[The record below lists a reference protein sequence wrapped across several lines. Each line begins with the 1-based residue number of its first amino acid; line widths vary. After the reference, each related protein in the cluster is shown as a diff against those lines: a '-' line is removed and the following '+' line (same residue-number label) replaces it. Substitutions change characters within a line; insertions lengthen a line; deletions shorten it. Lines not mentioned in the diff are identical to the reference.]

1 MNEITLPPSPN
12 WYLSNILACSYNGTV
27 AWGARNV
34 LAILKFNQNEK
45 TASHFIIRNV
55 HKYRV
60 TCVAF
65 TPEFVDVNSN
75 LLASTG
81 DDNIVKVWDTDTL
94 SMVYSHSFGIDKV
107 AVATDWSYKTPYLL
121 YAASSDG
128 CVLSWNVYFN
138 VTSSISLGKVAPT
151 CISSCP
157 HRPHLVAIGS
167 KSGLVSIVNFEGK
180 GSVMYKL
187 RGHDTE
193 IVSLSWCPSE
203 QNVISGNQSA
213 DLLLASGGK
222 DRAIYIWR
230 AGKDGRYE
238 TTISLPPVPIV
249 TCQHRS
255 KLNVGNW
262 ITVHWTEPKL
272 LFTSSSYGELI
283 SWDFSTITK
292 GKPACKLVHAH
303 HIRGLFCIAHVPEK
317 QENVVDDWR
326 IRKRHKIWTVAQDR
340 RLICSTIHENNVE
353 IEYDVHTQG
362 GYVYCIAACPLE
374 TSRIAFGVGDSG
386 IRLWNL
392 SEAHTNTFDIT
403 LLWQKIKGKIRAISW
418 HPEKENLLAY
428 ATEEGRIGVFD
439 TNGNKPPTLCRQYH
453 RNVVY
458 VIHWGPNPESEHHV
472 LYSCAE
478 GECVYYDPVKPN
490 QEPKSVFKEDCS
502 EFSWKPDFSCLSIG
516 FENGSISFLNR
527 KLEQRGYA
535 KFGSAMVHC
544 LVWHPESTA
553 TDLTYSPMRNYLA
566 VACKSC
572 TIMILN
578 VSNLMEHLTTEDSTE
593 NDNEQKCD
601 LYKVNE
607 VVASLTGH
615 VHSVVCLAWN
625 PYITGQLI
633 SGSYDSTAQVWN
645 VETQEL
651 IATYVNHSG
660 PVLCCMWSP
669 LSPDYIITGSIDFTL
684 RVWKVKD
691 NKAITPQEAVQK
703 NPVKKHKK
711 KQTKA
716 NETANASVTN
726 GVSELTSSVSECSI
740 SNVSQFAQKSKMLVV
755 KEERKKKAERTS
767 YFAKSAK
774 RMNDKTSLLN
784 SLVDIV
790 KSVKRED
797 VNSEE
802 DYEDASHQMTT
813 VLFSPKDSFMSFF
826 TDDKSAHAEKGKH
839 DVVTEMDV
847 WCDNLKQNLDDAAKE
862 NRLNDFL
869 VSLSASLSVKTW
881 KEMCE
886 LYAYQL
892 ISDGNPYKAV
902 TYLLSIHKTYEA
914 IEALLTA
921 NLHKEAYALARCK
934 VEPDDPILTNVLEK
948 WAKYS
953 VDTGRFEE
961 AAYIYA
967 KLGNFTDTIKYL
979 ALRPDVSSLI
989 TAAVIADL
997 CNNDI
1002 LSKSLAEEAMV
1013 LALKKS
1019 EYNSVRDIIAKF
1031 PYLKYRE
1038 IHLIVLEEIR
1048 KLNKKNVKLETI
1060 RMWLNGE
1067 LNDDLFHVL
1076 ETTCK
1081 DYYCYYSDLR
1091 QSKISYTFENEHTP
1105 WLIVS
1110 YEVAS
1115 ALICSDKQQQL
1126 RHIVAT
1132 LGVITRFE
1140 TLHPQN
1146 VENECSLLLKVILML
1161 DAKNP
1166 KDAESIFAKTDYP
1179 VSVSLRAYLC
1189 HALLN
1194 WCVNNI
1200 DDETVN
1206 LDIQIYV
1213 SLIEDLI
1220 EDILNKQI
1228 VRQWL
1233 LENDIRKLQ
1242 NQAQS
1247 VLCKIQEGYSSAQ
1260 IVLEEVVVQELNTLK
1275 AEKKQLDDTLVCTPN
1290 PIVVYSK
1297 AQELG
1302 SKLLD
1307 ESIKTRFLEMVST
1320 AWTKATS
1327 EE

>member
-27 AWGARNV
+27 AWGARN
-34 LAILKFNQNEK
+34 AITILKFNENEK
-45 TASHFIIRNV
+45 AVSHFIIRNV

-65 TPEFVDVNSN
+65 TPEFVEVNSN
-75 LLASTG
+75 LMASTG
-81 DDNIVKVWDTDTL
+81 DDNIVKVWDTETL
-94 SMVYSHSFGIDKV
+94 STVYSYSFGTDKQ
-107 AVATDWSYKTPYLL
+107 AVGTDWSYKTPYLL

-128 CVLSWNVYFN
+128 CILSWNVYFN
-138 VTSSISLGKVAPT
+138 ITSSISLGKVAPT

-157 HRPHLVAIGS
+157 HHPYLVAIGS
-167 KSGLVSIVNFEGK
+167 KSGLVYIVNFEGK
-180 GSVMYKL
+180 GSVTYKL

-193 IVSLSWCPSE
+193 IVSLSWCPLE
-203 QNVISGNQSA
+203 QNVISGNHNA

-238 TTISLPPVPIV
+238 TTISLPAVPIV

-255 KLNVGNW
+255 KLNVAVGNW
-262 ITVHWTEPKL
+262 ITVRWIEPKL

-283 SWDFSTITK
+283 SWDLSTITK
-292 GKPACKLVHAH
+292 GKPTCKLVHAH
-303 HIRGLFCIAHVPEK
+303 HIRGLFCIAHVPDR
-317 QENVVDDWR
+317 QENVIEDWR
-326 IRKRHKIWTVAQDR
+326 IKKRHKIWTLAQDR
-340 RLICSTIHENNVE
+340 RLICCAVQDNNVE

-374 TSRIAFGVGDSG
+374 TSRIAYGVGDST

-392 SEAHTNTFDIT
+392 SEGHTNTFDIT
-403 LLWQKIKGKIRAISW
+403 VLWQKIKGKIRTISW

-439 TNGNKPPTLCRQYH
+439 TNSNKPPTLYRQYH
-453 RNVVY
+453 RNIVY
-458 VIHWGPNPESEHHV
+458 VIHWGPHPESEHHV

-490 QEPKSVFKEDCS
+490 QEPKSVFKKDCT
-502 EFSWKPDFSCLSIG
+502 EFSWKPDFSCLAVG

-566 VACKSC
+566 VAYKSC
-572 TIMILN
+572 SIMILN
-578 VSNLMEHLTTEDSTE
+578 LSNLMNHLTTTEDSTE
-593 NDNEQKCD
+593 NDDEQKCD
-601 LYKVNE
+601 SYKVHE
-607 VVASLTGH
+607 IVATLTGH

-645 VETQEL
+645 VETEEL
-651 IATYVNHSG
+651 IATYKGHSG

-684 RVWKVKD
+684 RVWKVTD
-691 NKAITPQEAVQK
+691 NKAIAPQETVQK
-703 NPVKKHKK
+703 NPAKKHKK
-711 KQTKA
+711 KQTKT
-716 NETANASVTN
+716 NEITDASVMN
-726 GVSELTSSVSECSI
+726 GVSELTNSISECSI
-740 SNVSQFAQKSKMLVV
+740 SNVSQFAQKSKTLVV
-755 KEERKKKAERTS
+755 KEDRKKKAERTS
-767 YFAKSAK
+767 YFTKSTK
-774 RMNDKTSLLN
+774 TMNDKTSLLT
-784 SLVDIV
+784 SLVNIV
-790 KSVKRED
+790 KSAKGED

-802 DYEDASHQMTT
+802 NYRDVSHYMTSL
-813 VLFSPKDSFMSFF
+813 LFSPKDDFMSFF
-826 TDDKSAHAEKGKH
+826 DSDKCAHIEKDRH

-847 WCDNLKQNLDDAAKE
+847 WCDNLKQNLDEAAKE

-869 VSLSASLSVKTW
+869 VSLSASLSMKTW

-902 TYLLSIHKTYEA
+902 TYFLCIHKTYEA
-914 IEALLTA
+914 IEALLNA

-948 WAKYS
+948 WAKHS
-953 VDTGRFEE
+953 ADTGRFEE
-961 AAYIYA
+961 AAYIFA

-979 ALRPDVSSLI
+979 SLRKDASSLI
-989 TAAVIADL
+989 TTAVIALL
-997 CNNDI
+997 CNDDI
-1002 LSKSLAEEAMV
+1002 LSKSLAEEAMI

-1019 EYNSVRDIIAKF
+1019 EYNLVQDIITKF

-1038 IHLIVLEEIR
+1038 IHLIVLE
-1048 KLNKKNVKLETI
+1048 KLQKLIEKNVKLETI
-1060 RMWLNGE
+1060 QMWLNGE
-1067 LNDDLFHVL
+1067 LNDDLLHVL

-1081 DYYCYYSDLR
+1081 DYYCYYNDLR
-1091 QSKISYTFENEHTP
+1091 QTKFCYTIDNEQML
-1105 WLIVS
+1105 WLTVS
-1110 YEVAS
+1110 YEVAL
-1115 ALICSDKQQQL
+1115 ALISSDKQQQL
-1126 RHIVAT
+1126 KHIVAA
-1132 LGVITRFE
+1132 LGVITQFE
-1140 TLHPQN
+1140 TLYPKN
-1146 VENECSLLLKVILML
+1146 VENERDFLLQVILKL
-1161 DAKNP
+1161 DARNP

-1179 VSVSLRAYLC
+1179 ISVSLRAYLC

-1194 WCVNNI
+1194 
-1200 DDETVN
+1200 
-1206 LDIQIYV
+1206 
-1213 SLIEDLI
+1213 
-1220 EDILNKQI
+1220 
-1228 VRQWL
+1228 
-1233 LENDIRKLQ
+1233 
-1242 NQAQS
+1242 
-1247 VLCKIQEGYSSAQ
+1247 
-1260 IVLEEVVVQELNTLK
+1260 
-1275 AEKKQLDDTLVCTPN
+1275 
-1290 PIVVYSK
+1290 
-1297 AQELG
+1297 
-1302 SKLLD
+1302 
-1307 ESIKTRFLEMVST
+1307 
-1320 AWTKATS
+1320 
-1327 EE
+1327 